1 MPLRSALRSP
11 WMRLANAGF
20 ELAAAIG
27 GFALLGWWVDRQRGS
42 QPWGVLIGALLG
54 LVGGLY
60 NLIKASLRAAEEAER
75 EDDRHRE

>member
-54 LVGGLY
+54 LAGGLY